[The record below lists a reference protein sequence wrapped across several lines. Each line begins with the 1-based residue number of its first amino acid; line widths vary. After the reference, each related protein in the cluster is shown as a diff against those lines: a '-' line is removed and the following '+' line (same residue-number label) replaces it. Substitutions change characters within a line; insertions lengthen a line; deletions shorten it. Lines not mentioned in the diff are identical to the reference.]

1 MSTAFLTHTGPS
13 AAPHEDGVVAFAQPP
28 GWFDR
33 LLIPWYQD
41 TVTPNMGD
49 EVSSDTK
56 AMTLRLATDLHE
68 RLAAVAEVEGEPIA
82 EVVRR
87 AVSDHVERRRRDPD
101 FQAKLE
107 ATVRQHRRLL
117 DLVGEE

>member
-1 MSTAFLTHTGPS
+1 MLGALRFFDDPS
-13 AAPHEDGVVAFAQPP
+13 SVKSPPRRIDGH
-28 GWFDR
+28 W
-33 LLIPWYQD
+33 IPWYQNTVMPD
-41 TVTPNMGD
+41 TG
-49 EVSSDTK
+49 EGVSSKTK
-56 AMTLRLATDLHE
+56 AMTLRLATELHE

-87 AVSDHVERRRRDPD
+87 AVADHVERRRRDPA

-117 DLVGEE
+117 DLLGEE